1 MLCGLVALL
10 LLVASGACG
19 QDVPDSAAPAP
30 SKVGTV
36 LSALYEELAAHERQ
50 GDTTAFAPS
59 GPMIRVIEDRVF
71 IDAVA
76 SGETDVLRMDLEALG
91 MQKAAS
97 FGRMVSGQLPI
108 RAIADVNALE
118 SLQFARPAGAATGD
132 VRSGTTPQAG
142 THADTQSTYPSLS
155 K

>member
-1 MLCGLVALL
+1 MLIGLVGLSLL
-10 LLVASGACG
+10 LATGARG
-19 QDVPDSAAPAP
+19 QDMPDSNVENP

-36 LSALYEELAAHERQ
+36 LSALYEQYTIHARQ
-50 GDTTAFAPS
+50 ADTTAFAPS
-59 GPMIRVIEDRVF
+59 NPLFRIVEDRVV

-76 SGETDVLRMDLEALG
+76 SGQTDALRIDLEGLG

-108 RAIADVNALE
+108 SAIADVNALE

-132 VRSGTTPQAG
+132 VRPESTPQPE
-142 THADTQSTYPSLS
+142 TRADGEST
-155 K
+155 